1 MTDEIPQMQEDI
13 VSIDNELRRLKQEI
27 YIIKQTVAELKRMIG
42 DPADYDHNH
51 KPIALRVHMLE
62 FASGHY
68 DADLFVR
75 RSSDTCVRPN
85 KRKRRKGCLS
95 RS

>member
-13 VSIDNELRRLKQEI
+13 VSIDKELRRLKQEI
-27 YIIKQTVAELKRMIG
+27 YIIKQTVAELKQMIG

-51 KPIALRVHMLE
+51 KPIALRLHMLE

-75 RSSDTCVRPN
+75 RSSDTCMQPKR
-85 KRKRRKGCLS
+85 RKRRRGCLS